1 MFMTRILIRILRVF
15 SNTRVVVAASLML
28 LLLAVISA
36 PAIRN
41 VASEAADRSRANL
54 LRSAPPMLTAPTN
67 LSVLFTGSDG
77 ITLTWSGSAGA
88 VDHYEIERSEN
99 ASEPFVLIGNT
110 LTSETVYSDNTVVNQ
125 RAYLYRVRGV
135 EKVQIMQPPECSSA
149 FSGYSNMALG
159 TAISF
164 EFTQLNDIKNKPVK
178 ARHVDDLRTAINAVR
193 TAANL
198 SPAAWL
204 RNPVQNLEIKAQDI
218 QEMRD
223 RLGEA
228 LGALSI
234 PVAAYVDPTLTINT
248 TTIKADHIE
257 QLQTRST
264 RGSSTGSGRPAQLS
278 DRAKLGE
285 FVSGSVLPLT
295 PVHMNL
301 LPDGRILFWG
311 RDRFKDVNNPS
322 RVIEQTGSSQAYV
335 WNWQTND
342 MVAVDNPTTNVFC
355 SGHSFL
361 PDGRLLVS
369 GGHRDANADADGEPH
384 LNIFDFRSVGSTQNN
399 SWVRAQDMNKGRW
412 YPYNVMLGNGRTLI
426 LSGSYFETLNS
437 PGTRKFNTVPQI
449 YNSDNGCLN
458 TLPDPAPSPAP
469 SPAPPYFS
477 WYPYLELRPDGQV
490 LQIQS
495 PSLIYDSDRR
505 SRLFNPVSNSW
516 SDAPST
522 NGDHGTGSAVLFD
535 SGNKALVVGG
545 FSIAGAQPN
554 TQAEY
559 VDLQGGGWTRI
570 ASMNFKRAYNT
581 ATILPNGQVLVT
593 GGTSCPGGNN
603 VDCAERGALNAEL
616 WNAPAFNPSQPTS
629 VPWRIMARA
638 NEIRAYHSLAVLLPD
653 ATVLV
658 AGGGRP
664 GAAGEYYPNC
674 TPITNLNDADAKLF
688 GHTRV
693 EIYSPPYLF
702 NASGGLAARP
712 EITSAPPSIFY
723 GKSFFIGTSG
733 AGSTP
738 QVSLVR
744 LASVTHGF
752 NQDQRQVALT
762 PTAVNGSGI
771 TVTGPPDS
779 NKCPP
784 GYYMLFVLNNG
795 VPSIAKIVKVGSTSI
810 FLTDAPVTI
819 APGGGPTWEQGIEFS
834 SSVNGEITHI
844 RFWKANTETGLHIG
858 HIWDAN
864 THQELGQVT
873 FTCETA
879 SGWQQAALATPLPI
893 TAGVKYRVTY
903 NVNVLVAKTFN
914 VVDTPFMVG
923 PLTAWSS
930 WFSTPGGTFPTTFSG
945 SNLFADVVFRQTQ

>member
-1 MFMTRILIRILRVF
+1 M
-15 SNTRVVVAASLML
+15 VASVML

-41 VASEAADRSRANL
+41 AASEAADGSRANFPWF
-54 LRSAPPMLTAPTN
+54 APPMLTAPTN
-67 LSVLFTGSDG
+67 LTVSFASSNG
-77 ITLTWSGSAGA
+77 ITLNWEGSWGGT
-88 VDHYEIERSEN
+88 VDHYEIERSES

-110 LTSETVYSDNTVVNQ
+110 RSGEATYSDNSVVNQ
-125 RAYLYRVRGV
+125 HAYLYRVRGV
-135 EKVQIMQPPECSSA
+135 QMVQTQQPPECSSA
-149 FSGYSNMALG
+149 FSDYSNMALG

-164 EFTQLNDIKNKPVK
+164 EFAPPEDLKNKPIK
-178 ARHVDDLRTAINAVR
+178 ARHITDVRTAINAVR
-193 TAANL
+193 KAANL
-198 SPAAWL
+198 SPAIWL
-204 RNPVQNLEIKAQDI
+204 RDPVQNLEIKAQDI

-228 LGALSI
+228 LATLNIS
-234 PVAAYVDPTLTINT
+234 VAAYQDPTLATGPNGTPISA
-248 TTIKADHIE
+248 IHIE
-257 QLQTRST
+257 QLQTRATS
-264 RGSSTGSGRPAQLS
+264 GSSSGSGRPPQLS

-285 FVSGSVLPLT
+285 FVTATGTPLPFV

-311 RDRFKDVNNPS
+311 RDRFKINGS
-322 RVIEQTGSSQAYV
+322 VIEQTGQSQACV
-335 WNWQTND
+335 WNPVTNEI
-342 MVAVDNPTTNVFC
+342 VEVDNHTTNLFC

-369 GGHRDANADADGEPH
+369 GGHRDAKADGDGEPH
-384 LNIFDFRSVGSTQNN
+384 LNIFDFRSIGSTMNN
-399 SWVRAQDMNKGRW
+399 SWVRAQQDMTNGRW
-412 YPYNVMLGNGRTLI
+412 YPYNVMLGNGKTLI
-426 LSGSYFETLNS
+426 LSGSYFKTLGDSNS
-437 PGTRKFNTVPQI
+437 KEFNSVPEI
-449 YNSDNGCLN
+449 YNSDNGRLE
-458 TLPDPAPSPAP
+458 TLPDPAPSPTPPP
-469 SPAPPYFS
+469 SPAPSPTPPFFS
-477 WYPYLELRPDGQV
+477 YYPYVELRPDGQV

-495 PSLIYDSDRR
+495 PALKLGSDRR
-505 SRLFNPVSNSW
+505 SRLFNPNSNTW

-522 NGDHGTGSAVLFD
+522 NDDHGSGSAVLFD

-545 FSIAGAQPN
+545 FTIVGEQPN

-559 VDLQGGGWTRI
+559 LDLKTGGAWTRI

-581 ATILPNGQVLVT
+581 ATILPDGKVLVT
-593 GGTSCPGGNN
+593 GGASCPGSNN

-616 WNAPAFNPSQPTS
+616 WDATAFNPSQPTN
-629 VPWRIMARA
+629 VLWRIMARA

-653 ATVLV
+653 ATVLI

-664 GAAGEYYPNC
+664 GAVGEFNTNC
-674 TPITNLNDADAKLF
+674 TTNFLEADLKLF

-702 NASGGLAARP
+702 DVNGNLLTVRP

-723 GKSFFIGTSG
+723 GKSFSISTSG
-733 AGSTP
+733 AGSNP

-752 NQDQRQVALT
+752 NQDQRQISLT
-762 PTAVNGSGI
+762 PTAVNANGI

-795 VPSIAKIVKVGSTSI
+795 VPSKAKMVKVGSTSI
-810 FLTDAPVTI
+810 FLTAAPETT
-819 APGGGPTWEQGIEFS
+819 APGAGSTWEQGIEFS

-844 RFWKANTETGLHIG
+844 RFWKADTEMGQHIG
-858 HIWDAN
+858 RIWDA
-864 THQELGQVT
+864 TTGQELREVT
-873 FTCETA
+873 FTCETS
-879 SGWQQAALATPLPI
+879 SGWQQVALATPLPI
-893 TAGVKYRVTY
+893 TAGVRYRVTY

-914 VVDTPFMVG
+914 VLNAPITVG
-923 PLTAWSS
+923 PLTGWSS
-930 WFSTPGGTFPTTFSG
+930 WFSTPAGTFPTTVSG